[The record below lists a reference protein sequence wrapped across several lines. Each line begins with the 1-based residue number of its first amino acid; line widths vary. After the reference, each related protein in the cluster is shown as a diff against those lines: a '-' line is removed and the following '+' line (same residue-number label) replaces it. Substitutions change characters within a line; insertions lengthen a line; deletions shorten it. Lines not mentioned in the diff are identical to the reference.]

1 MPIPWKAI
9 QRRNPRDPNAAAK
22 YYAMDVT
29 RALLDEEDAAHAI
42 AVRSGMSE
50 GDLLGVLRTLADWLG
65 EALSQGDAVSLARIG
80 SFSASLTSEGGSAT
94 PDELRRLAKDTG
106 VNFRPAPDLR
116 RALEAAGDQF
126 TGEVVEI
133 KAA

>member
-9 QRRNPRDPNAAAK
+9 QRRNPRDPSAAAK

-50 GDLLGVLRTLADWLG
+50 GDMLGVLRTLADWLA
-65 EALSQGDAVSLARIG
+65 EALSVGDSVRLPRIG
-80 SFSASLTSEGGSAT
+80 VFSASLSSEGGAAT
-94 PDELRRLAKDTG
+94 AEEVRRLPKD
-106 VNFRPAPDLR
+106 VSVSFRAAPELR

-126 TGEVVEI
+126 TGEATEL
-133 KAA
+133 ATP